1 MSQKLDVL
9 YFQNIIYNPR
19 LFFCILRCQD
29 CNIWKKQFVG
39 CLPKTRKIDDII
51 EISESHIICGDHFSQ
66 NSFS

>member
-39 CLPKTRKIDDII
+39 CLPKTRKIDDTI
-51 EISESHIICGDHFSQ
+51 EISE
-66 NSFS
+66 